1 MNNLLLNEEDKKLFL
16 QTHPEFVDDKK
27 FALFNKRL
35 AFLSNKTDELINTV
49 KNNGFKEDLNEIDP
63 MKWYSFVSNAIVYIE
78 NIKGLS
84 DGEEKMELL
93 LAFISV
99 IIINLIPVPEPIKLL
114 LINQIHEI
122 IPEIVDGLI
131 FVSKNL
137 HSFSLNLLKKLKS
150 KCKCS
155 CLS

>member
-1 MNNLLLNEEDKKLFL
+1 MNNLLLDEDNKKLFL
-16 QTHPEFVDDKK
+16 QTHPEFVDNQK
-27 FALFNKRL
+27 FDLFNKRIQIL
-35 AFLSNKTDELINTV
+35 ASQTDELINKV
-49 KNNGFKEDLNEIDP
+49 KNNGFKEDLGEIDP
-63 MKWYSFVSNAIVYIE
+63 MKWYSFISNAIVYIE

-84 DGEEKMELL
+84 NGEEKMELL
-93 LAFISV
+93 LGFISV
-99 IIINLIPVPEPIKLL
+99 IIMNLIPVPEPIKLL

-137 HSFSLNLLKKLKS
+137 HTFSLNVFKKLKS
-150 KCKCS
+150 KCS

>member
-1 MNNLLLNEEDKKLFL
+1 MNNLLLNEEDKKFFL
-16 QTHPEFVDDKK
+16 HSHPEFVDDKK

-35 AFLSNKTDELINTV
+35 VFLSNKTDELINTL
-49 KNNGFKEDLNEIDP
+49 KNNGFKEDLSEIDP

-78 NIKGLS
+78 NIKGLT

-93 LAFISV
+93 LGFISV
-99 IIINLIPVPEPIKLL
+99 IIINLIPAPEPLKLL
-114 LINQIHEI
+114 LINQTHEI

-137 HSFSLNLLKKLKS
+137 HSFSLNLFKKLKF
-150 KCKCS
+150 KCS

>member
-1 MNNLLLNEEDKKLFL
+1 MNNLLLDEDNKKLFL
-16 QTHPEFVDDKK
+16 QTHPEFVDNKK
-27 FALFNKRL
+27 FDLFNKRIQIL
-35 AFLSNKTDELINTV
+35 ASQTDELINKV
-49 KNNGFKEDLNEIDP
+49 KNNGFKEDLEEIDP

-84 DGEEKMELL
+84 NGEEKMELL
-93 LAFISV
+93 LGFISV
-99 IIINLIPVPEPIKLL
+99 IIMNLIPVPEPIKLL

-137 HSFSLNLLKKLKS
+137 HTFSLNVLKKLKS
-150 KCKCS
+150 KCS
-155 CLS
+155 CLSLS

>member
-1 MNNLLLNEEDKKLFL
+1 MNNLLLDEDNKKLFL
-16 QTHPEFVDDKK
+16 QTHPEFVDNQK
-27 FALFNKRL
+27 FDLFNKRIQIL
-35 AFLSNKTDELINTV
+35 ASQTDELINKV
-49 KNNGFKEDLNEIDP
+49 KNNGFKEDLGEIDP

-84 DGEEKMELL
+84 NGEEKMELL
-93 LAFISV
+93 LGFISV
-99 IIINLIPVPEPIKLL
+99 IIMNLIPVSEPIKLL

-137 HSFSLNLLKKLKS
+137 HTFSLNVFKKLKS
-150 KCKCS
+150 KCS

>member
-1 MNNLLLNEEDKKLFL
+1 MNNLLLDKDNKKLFL
-16 QTHPEFVDDKK
+16 QTHPEFVDNQK
-27 FALFNKRL
+27 FDLFNKRIRIL
-35 AFLSNKTDELINTV
+35 ASQTDELINTV
-49 KNNGFKEDLNEIDP
+49 KNNGFKEDLQEIDP
-63 MKWYSFVSNAIVYIE
+63 MKWYSFISNAIVYIE

-84 DGEEKMELL
+84 NGEEKMELL
-93 LAFISV
+93 LGFISV
-99 IIINLIPVPEPIKLL
+99 IIMNLIPVPEPIKLL

-137 HSFSLNLLKKLKS
+137 HTLSLNVFKKLKL
-150 KCKCS
+150 KCS

>member
-35 AFLSNKTDELINTV
+35 VFLSNKTDELINTV

-137 HSFSLNLLKKLKS
+137 HSFSLNLFKKIKS

>member
-137 HSFSLNLLKKLKS
+137 HSFSLNLFKKLKS

>member
-1 MNNLLLNEEDKKLFL
+1 MNNLLLSEDDKKLFL

-27 FALFNKRL
+27 FALFNKRITVL
-35 AFLSNKTDELINTV
+35 ANQTDELINKV
-49 KNNGFKEDLNEIDP
+49 KNNGFKEDLSEIDP
-63 MKWYSFVSNAIVYIE
+63 MKWYSFISNAIVYIE

-84 DGEEKMELL
+84 NGEEKMELL
-93 LAFISV
+93 LGFISV
-99 IIINLIPVPEPIKLL
+99 IIINLIPVPESVKLM

-137 HSFSLNLLKKLKS
+137 HAFSLNIFKKLKA
-150 KCKCS
+150 KCKCK

>member
-1 MNNLLLNEEDKKLFL
+1 MNNLLLSDDDKKLFL
-16 QTHPEFVDDKK
+16 QTHPEFVDSKK
-27 FALFNKRL
+27 FELFNKRIKIL
-35 AFLSNKTDELINTV
+35 ANQTDELISKV
-49 KNNGFKEDLNEIDP
+49 KNNGFKEDLSEIDP
-63 MKWYSFVSNAIVYIE
+63 MKWYSFISNAIVYIE

-84 DGEEKMELL
+84 NGEEKMELL
-93 LAFISV
+93 LGFISV
-99 IIINLIPVPEPIKLL
+99 IIINLIPVPEAVKLV

-131 FVSKNL
+131 YVSKNL
-137 HSFSLNLLKKLKS
+137 HAFSLNIFKKLKK

>member
-1 MNNLLLNEEDKKLFL
+1 MNNLLLDEDNKKLFL
-16 QTHPEFVDDKK
+16 QTHPEFVDNQK
-27 FALFNKRL
+27 FDLFNKRIQIL
-35 AFLSNKTDELINTV
+35 ASQTDELINKV
-49 KNNGFKEDLNEIDP
+49 KNNGFKEDLGEIDP

-84 DGEEKMELL
+84 NGEEKMELL
-93 LAFISV
+93 LGFISV
-99 IIINLIPVPEPIKLL
+99 IIMNLIPVPEPIKLL

-137 HSFSLNLLKKLKS
+137 HTFSLNVFKKLKS
-150 KCKCS
+150 KCS

>member
-1 MNNLLLNEEDKKLFL
+1 MNNLLLDEDNKKLFL
-16 QTHPEFVDDKK
+16 QTHPEFVDNQK
-27 FALFNKRL
+27 FDLFNKRIQIL
-35 AFLSNKTDELINTV
+35 ASQTDELINKV
-49 KNNGFKEDLNEIDP
+49 KNNGFKEDLGEIDP
-63 MKWYSFVSNAIVYIE
+63 MKWYSFISNAIVYIE

-84 DGEEKMELL
+84 NGEEKMELL
-93 LAFISV
+93 LGFISV
-99 IIINLIPVPEPIKLL
+99 IIMNLIPVSEPIKLL

-137 HSFSLNLLKKLKS
+137 HTFSLNVFKKLKS
-150 KCKCS
+150 KCS

>member
-1 MNNLLLNEEDKKLFL
+1 MDS
-16 QTHPEFVDDKK
+16 
-27 FALFNKRL
+27 KR
-35 AFLSNKTDELINTV
+35 I
-49 KNNGFKEDLNEIDP
+49 EIDP

-137 HSFSLNLLKKLKS
+137 HSFSLNLFKKLKS